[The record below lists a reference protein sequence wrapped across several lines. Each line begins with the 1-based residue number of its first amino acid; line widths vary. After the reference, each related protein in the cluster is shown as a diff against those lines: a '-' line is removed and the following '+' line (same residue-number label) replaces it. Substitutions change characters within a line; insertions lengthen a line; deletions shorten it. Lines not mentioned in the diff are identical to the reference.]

1 MKKTFFALVSIILI
15 SCSKNASNS
24 DFELNTFNSS
34 IRQSS
39 STGKSNSI
47 TEIITTING
56 TSHTLNLEE
65 DFFYD
70 ENEDEYVHLLQ
81 QYRVE
86 FEVEESFVSVIV
98 FFDIMT
104 NRDTNTIV
112 DGIPDGLGGV
122 LPTANTMTI
131 NINGEDTVVSVVDA
145 TVNYPEVS
153 YDDGKYS
160 FNISL

>member
-1 MKKTFFALVSIILI
+1 MKKTFFVLVSIILI
-15 SCSKNASNS
+15 SCSKNSSNS

-86 FEVEESFVSVIV
+86 FEVEESLVSVIV

-145 TVNYPEVS
+145 TLNYPEVS

>member
-1 MKKTFFALVSIILI
+1 MKKTFFVLVSIMLI
-15 SCSKNASNS
+15 SCSKNSSNS

-70 ENEDEYVHLLQ
+70 ENEDEYVHLIQ

-104 NRDTNTIV
+104 NRDTSTIV

>member
-1 MKKTFFALVSIILI
+1 MKKTFFVLVSIILI
-15 SCSKNASNS
+15 SCSKNSSNS